1 MNNFL
6 EKFKSDFDEFIYL
19 DLQEYEELLDK
30 ILAYANQN
38 QESFVKDVISIPLED
53 DAFVLSLILEA
64 LIKESKKWGDFIFE
78 LLKLIISKIKQ
89 VETPKTIVNHI
100 INFEIITFDKT
111 SLAQRIV
118 DRLYDEIDINIIEI
132 KNAILWTLLCFID
145 HENINNKKE
154 IITKIQSQLKSN
166 EYKVRLFTYDEL
178 NKKSLLPNDYKLSF
192 KDKLYKILFGTPSVF

>member
-118 DRLYDEIDINIIEI
+118 DILYDEIDINIIEI